1 MTAGAAK
8 YDAVIV
14 GGGFFGCCLALHLE
28 QAQKQRVALVER
40 EQVLLKRASYA
51 NQARVHN
58 GYHYPRSLLTALRCR
73 VNFSRFL
80 DEFAG
85 CIVDSFEKYYA
96 IGRGFSKVTARQ
108 YRLFCERIGAP
119 ISLAPK
125 RIRTLFNPDLIED
138 VFAVREC
145 AFDAVKLRRIVE
157 DHLENSGVDLR
168 CGTEALS
175 VRQVEDGCLEVACTS
190 PAGELRL
197 RARQVLNCTY
207 SRINKLLHASGLP
220 LLYLKHEMTEMALVE
235 VPEEIRGLGITV
247 MCGPFFSIM
256 PFPPLG
262 LHTLSHVRYTPH
274 CHWLDERPEGYLDPY
289 SYAQGFHRRSR
300 FTHMIKDAARFV
312 PALAGCRHHDS
323 IWEVKTVLPKSEV
336 DDSRPVLWRRD
347 CGLPN
352 LTCLMGGKIDNIYDI
367 IEFEDAA
374 GLAVPS

>member
-1 MTAGAAK
+1 MRPGTPH
-8 YDAVIV
+8 YDVVIV
-14 GGGFFGCCLALHLE
+14 GGGFFGCCLALRLE
-28 QAQKQRVALVER
+28 AQGQRVALVER
-40 EQVLLKRASYA
+40 EQRLLQRASYA

-85 CIVDSFEKYYA
+85 CIVESFEKYYA
-96 IGRGFSKVTARQ
+96 IGRGFSKVTAQQ

-119 ISLAPK
+119 ISPAPK
-125 RIRTLFNPDLIED
+125 RIRSLFNPDLIEE

-145 AFDAVKLRRIVE
+145 AFDAVKLREIVE
-157 DHLENSGVDLR
+157 DRLEGSDVELR
-168 CGTEALS
+168 LDTEALS
-175 VRQVEDGCLEVACTS
+175 VRQVDDGHLELACGS
-190 PAGELRL
+190 PAGELRV

-207 SRINKLLHASGLP
+207 SRINKLLRASGLP
-220 LLYLKHEMTEMALVE
+220 LLFLKHEMTEMALVE
-235 VPEEIRGLGITV
+235 VPDEIRGLGITV
-247 MCGPFFSIM
+247 MCGPFFSVM

-274 CHWLDERPEGYLDPY
+274 CHWLDERHEGYLDPY
-289 SYAQGFHRRSR
+289 AYAQGFHRRSR
-300 FTHMIKDAARFV
+300 FTHMIKDAARYV
-312 PALAGCRHHDS
+312 PALAGCRYHDS

-374 GLAVPS
+374 SSAVSS